1 MLNEVERLGRAVDSI
16 VGIIFFDLSG
26 TVIGSNE
33 VFRQVTGYTEEEI
46 QSRTL
51 HWRMMTPP
59 EWVAASEQQIKQL
72 VHTGFIGPYE
82 KEYFMKDGSRR
93 WMMFTGKKLDDNTI
107 VELCVDITGR
117 KQAELAAQRSEEHRK
132 KLIADLAN
140 ALNNPLQAAM
150 YALSLLQDDI
160 RGKPSAK
167 ALEDSIKE
175 IHALSHRLMYMA
187 SGDADED
194 HAKETRRKTR

>member
-1 MLNEVERLGRAVDSI
+1 MLNEVERLERAVDSV

-33 VFRQVTGYTEEEI
+33 VFRRVTGYTQEEI

-59 EWVAASEQQIKQL
+59 EWVVASEQQMKQL
-72 VHTGFIGPYE
+72 ANTGWIGPYE

-93 WMMFTGKKLDDNTI
+93 WMMFNGKKLDDNTI
-107 VELCVDITGR
+107 VEVCVDITAR
-117 KQAELAAQRSEEHRK
+117 RQAELAAQRSEEHRK
-132 KLIADLAN
+132 KLIEDMAH
-140 ALNNPLQAAM
+140 ALNNPLQAAL
-150 YALSLLQDDI
+150 YALSLLQEDI
-160 RGKPSAK
+160 RGKPTAK

-187 SGDADED
+187 SADAGED
-194 HAKETRRKTR
+194 QSEQTRRKTR